1 MTDDTNSATETDD
14 THSATRR
21 TVLKTAGA
29 LGLAGLAGTG
39 TAGASDHPRYVP
51 RGPWPGDL
59 QAINLNG
66 FHTNDQLTAELEQMA
81 RRSDRLDLRKVA
93 ESAGRG
99 DPVWEATVGDG
110 DTSVHLVT
118 QIHGDE
124 PVGTEVALKV
134 LRELALGDSARVEHL
149 LEELTFTVVPRVNP
163 DGAMFEYDVDDDG
176 REEWVARRYN
186 TQEWSAGDSRHEPWY
201 HYYYPEGYTPGY
213 DMNRDFN
220 IRPPGEF
227 DPSEDAEADWW
238 RQDDGHWYV
247 DQPYEG
253 YTLPNV
259 GLRMTPEV
267 RGVTRSYLEA
277 DPDFAIT
284 HHHMGANLVP
294 GSDGPGGKPPKQT
307 VMAVMAQYGPSYFD
321 RSPFQFDG
329 ADPVDLTN
337 PFVDEATSTRS
348 IRLNALVANALAERG
363 DSVFDSV
370 TRYGYFP
377 IWGSYLDALTPNT
390 DAAGMLYEVAY
401 QSDMIGHMKLGQMME
416 ATKVGFLES
425 FEAIADGTLDDVA
438 VEDYFDV
445 PLTGGSLDNPHLDQ
459 PPR

>member
-1 MTDDTNSATETDD
+1 MTDDTPRLN
-14 THSATRR
+14 RR
-21 TVLKTAGA
+21 TVLKATGA
-29 LGLAGLAGTG
+29 LGAAGLTG
-39 TAGASDHPRYVP
+39 VGAASAASRNDHPKYVP

-66 FHTNDQLTAELEQMA
+66 LHTNDQLARDLAQID
-81 RRSDRLDLRKVA
+81 RRSDRLDLRQIG

-99 DPVWEATVGDG
+99 DPIWEAQVGDG
-110 DTSVHLVT
+110 DTSIHLIT

-124 PVGTEVALKV
+124 PVGTEVAVKV
-134 LRELALGDSARVEHL
+134 IRELALGDSRQVEQL
-149 LEELTFTVVPRVNP
+149 LDELSFTIVPRVNP
-163 DGAMFEYDVDDDG
+163 DGAMFEYDIDDDG

-186 TQEWSAGDSRHEPWY
+186 TQEWEADDSRHEPWY
-201 HYYYPEGYTPGY
+201 HYHYPEGYTPGY

-220 IRPPGEF
+220 IRPPSEF
-227 DPSEDAEADWW
+227 DPREDDEADWW
-238 RQDDGHWYV
+238 REEDGYWYV
-247 DQPYEG
+247 DMPYEG

-259 GLRMTPEV
+259 GLRMSPEV
-267 RGVTRSYLEA
+267 RAVTRSYHEA
-277 DPDFAIT
+277 DPDYAIT

-294 GSDGPGGKPPKQT
+294 DSGGPGGKPPKQT

-329 ADPVDLTN
+329 ADEIDLTN
-337 PFVDEATSTRS
+337 PFIDEETSTRS

-370 TRYGYFP
+370 TRYGYYP
-377 IWGSYLDALTPNT
+377 LWGSYLDALTPNT

-401 QSDMIGHMKLGQMME
+401 QSDMIGHMKLGQLMQ

-425 FEAIADGTLDDVA
+425 FEAIADGSLSDVD

-445 PLTGGSLDNPHLDQ
+445 PLTGESLENPHLEQ